1 MADPFAELTER
12 PNMLATRQQLSMLST
27 RYNLA
32 ASMSSKKDVLE
43 VACGPAIGLGMLQ
56 ATDARVIGGDFS
68 RILLKE
74 GRTHYQETIPLLQLD
89 AEHLPFK
96 SDSFDLVILFE
107 AIYYLPNP
115 ACFFAEAE
123 RTLRKDGTI
132 VVCSAN
138 KERSGFV
145 PSPHAKNYYSGKE
158 LYSLLNNQHFTV
170 NLLAGFPI
178 STNRFV
184 DLTRNTIRT
193 FLRSLNLIPKTLK
206 GRELLK
212 RVAYGKLQK
221 IGSEIDR
228 DLLPPEPLIP
238 VDPNEDLSNYAVLY
252 AIGNKMA

>member
-12 PNMLATRQQLSMLST
+12 PNMMATRQQLSMLST

-32 ASMSSKKDVLE
+32 ASLSSKKDILE

-56 ATDARVIGGDFS
+56 ANDARVIGGDFS
-68 RILLKE
+68 RTLLKE
-74 GRTHYQETIPLLQLD
+74 GRTHYQENIPLLQLD

-96 SDSFDLVILFE
+96 NNSFDVVILFE

-115 ACFFAEAE
+115 AYFFAEAA

-138 KERSGFV
+138 KERAGFV

-158 LYSLLNNQHFTV
+158 LHSFLNNQHFTV
-170 NLLAGFPI
+170 NLLAGFPV

-184 DLTRNTIRT
+184 DLARNTIRT

-212 RVAYGKLQK
+212 RIAYGKLEK
-221 IGSEIDR
+221 IGSEIDSES
-228 DLLPPEPLIP
+228 LPPEPLIP
-238 VDPNEDLSNYAVLY
+238 VKPTEDLSNYAVLY
-252 AIGNKMA
+252 AIGTKTT

>member
-1 MADPFAELTER
+1 MTDPFAELTER
-12 PNMLATRQQLSMLST
+12 PNMMATRQQLSMLST

-56 ATDARVIGGDFS
+56 ATDARVIGGDLS

-74 GRTHYQETIPLLQLD
+74 GRTHYQENIPLLQLD

-96 SDSFDLVILFE
+96 NDSFDLVILFE

-115 ACFFAEAE
+115 TCFFAEAK
-123 RTLRKDGTI
+123 RTLRKEGTI

-138 KERSGFV
+138 KERAGFV
-145 PSPHAKNYYSGKE
+145 PSPHAKAYYSGKE
-158 LYSLLNNQHFTV
+158 LYSLLNKQDFTV

-212 RVAYGKLQK
+212 RIAYGKLQK
-221 IGSEIDR
+221 IGSEIDS
-228 DLLPPEPLIP
+228 DLLPPELLNP
-238 VDPNEDLSNYAVLY
+238 VEPQEDLSNYAVLY
-252 AIGNKMA
+252 AIGKKMA

>member
-1 MADPFAELTER
+1 MTDPFAELTER
-12 PNMLATRQQLSMLST
+12 PNMMATRQQLSMLST

-32 ASMSSKKDVLE
+32 ASMSAKKDVLE

-56 ATDARVIGGDFS
+56 ETDAHVIGGDYS

-74 GRTHYQETIPLLQLD
+74 GRNHYQENIPLLQLD

-96 SDSFDLVILFE
+96 NDSFDLIILFE

-115 ACFFAEAE
+115 VLFFAEAE

-132 VVCSAN
+132 IICSAN
-138 KERSGFV
+138 KERPGFV

-158 LYSLLNNQHFTV
+158 LYSLLSNQHFAV

-178 STNRFV
+178 STNRFI

-212 RVAYGKLQK
+212 RIAYGKLQK
-221 IGSEIDR
+221 IGPEIDKNV
-228 DLLPPEPLIP
+228 LPPELLIP
-238 VDPNEDLSNYAVLY
+238 VEPHANLSDYAVLY
-252 AIGNKMA
+252 AIGKRTA